1 MSLIE
6 FKDLCIGYEHKV
18 IIKKINLEINDGEYV
33 CVFGDNGVGKT
44 TFLKTILGLIP
55 PVSGSIIYEEGFNK
69 KEVGYLPQSSQIKPE
84 FPASCFEVV
93 LSGCVNKLKLWPF
106 YRKVHK
112 DLALEKMKLLGV
124 RNLANKPFRD
134 LSGGQKQRVLLAR
147 ALCATDRILV
157 LDEPFTGLDYNSTM
171 SLYQLLDKINKEL
184 HVTIIGKGRKART
197 VYIMSSVVPI
207 IRKYIRSEHGS
218 RPDPD
223 AYLFFSQSKGLFAKP
238 SERGVNKQLEKYS
251 LMAREICPEVP
262 KHIHSHQFRHSMAT
276 HCLEDG
282 MNVFQISKM
291 LGHKSVGTTMT
302 YLGMTVAMTEDAVK
316 KVESTT
322 ARSVKPKWSSTMK
335 LKDLF

>member
-112 DLALEKMKLLGV
+112 
-124 RNLANKPFRD
+124 FH
-134 LSGGQKQRVLLAR
+134 
-147 ALCATDRILV
+147 
-157 LDEPFTGLDYNSTM
+157 FF
-171 SLYQLLDKINKEL
+171 
-184 HVTIIGKGRKART
+184 
-197 VYIMSSVVPI
+197 
-207 IRKYIRSEHGS
+207 KYI
-218 RPDPD
+218 
-223 AYLFFSQSKGLFAKP
+223 K
-238 SERGVNKQLEKYS
+238 
-251 LMAREICPEVP
+251 I
-262 KHIHSHQFRHSMAT
+262 
-276 HCLEDG
+276 
-282 MNVFQISKM
+282 
-291 LGHKSVGTTMT
+291 
-302 YLGMTVAMTEDAVK
+302 
-316 KVESTT
+316 
-322 ARSVKPKWSSTMK
+322 
-335 LKDLF
+335 

>member
-55 PVSGSIIYEEGFNK
+55 LVSGSIIYEEGFNK

-124 RNLANKPFRD
+124 KNLANKPFRD

-184 HVTIIGKGRKART
+184 HVTII
-197 VYIMSSVVPI
+197 VVSHFMKDI
-207 IRKYIRSEHGS
+207 LNHASKVVHLASEEVFCGT
-218 RPDPD
+218 P
-223 AYLFFSQSKGLFAKP
+223 AEYNEKFNLNIQSEN
-238 SERGVNKQLEKYS
+238 S
-251 LMAREICPEVP
+251 
-262 KHIHSHQFRHSMAT
+262 
-276 HCLEDG
+276 D
-282 MNVFQISKM
+282 
-291 LGHKSVGTTMT
+291 KSV
-302 YLGMTVAMTEDAVK
+302 EEEND
-316 KVESTT
+316 SN
-322 ARSVKPKWSSTMK
+322 
-335 LKDLF
+335 